1 MLDSRAARDGA
12 AIRRRRQCLSCEYR
26 FTTFEEIVKEELRV
40 VKRNGN
46 REEFSRQKLE
56 RGIMHAVEKRPIS
69 SEQVANLV
77 DRVIEAFD
85 GLSEVSSD
93 RIGAAVMPLLR
104 ELDEVAYI
112 RFASVYRRFDNTDQ
126 FIRTIKELDGPRDPA
141 PQTGLQP
148 HCRA

>member
-1 MLDSRAARDGA
+1 VLDSRAARDGA

-126 FIRTIKELDGPRDPA
+126 FIRTIKELDK
-141 PQTGLQP
+141 
-148 HCRA
+148 

>member
-1 MLDSRAARDGA
+1 MRCPKCGCQDDKVLDSRAARDGA

-126 FIRTIKELDGPRDPA
+126 FIRTIKELDK
-141 PQTGLQP
+141 
-148 HCRA
+148 